1 MSGHALMREMRI
13 KFPNLTIEELL
24 DRVRSEVI
32 TQHVSH
38 LRTIK
43 TSDILVLLSEARP
56 WDLAAE
62 DVRRILEEI
71 AKTFPGPI
79 AQDAA
84 CLLEGETAAWFL
96 YKFICKIQKD
106 PDPQDRG
113 CCGWFFKHCSGG
125 SSCSRG
131 SGGTGRQSRASRT

>member
-1 MSGHALMREMRI
+1 MSGHALMREMRT

-24 DRVRSEVI
+24 DRVRSEVVAH
-32 TQHVSH
+32 HVAH

-43 TSDILVLLSEARP
+43 TDDILVLMSEARH

-62 DVRRILEEI
+62 DVNRILEEI

-84 CLLEGETAAWFL
+84 CLLEGESAAWFL

-106 PDPQDRG
+106 PEPRG
-113 CCGWFFKHCSGG
+113 CGCFFKRCSSG
-125 SSCSRG
+125 SSYSRG
-131 SGGTGRQSRASRT
+131 SGGIDRQSRGSRT